1 MSVQTIAILSPGD
14 MGHAVGL
21 TLVNHGFNLVT
32 CLRGRSERTHNLSKI
47 GQIRDVPTLEALVT
61 EADLILSI
69 LVPSQATSIAEKVAN
84 AMTITQKHTIYADC
98 NAISPGTTQVINRII
113 TNAGSEF
120 IDASIVGAPPGRGTP
135 PRFYISGPAAESL
148 LPLDKTGI
156 DIKPLGASIG
166 RASALKMCYAA
177 LTKGTSALHLALLTA
192 AEAMGLSAELR
203 DELVYSQSETY
214 RRMENELPAIPVK
227 AGRWIR
233 EMEEIAASFEQ
244 VGVTGKFHQGAAD
257 MFALLN
263 RTPFA
268 RETPESLDK
277 ERTLQDTIGTIVQYL
292 SDIPDNQSQN

>member
-21 TLVNHGFNLVT
+21 TLVNHGFNLIT
-32 CLRGRSERTHNLSKI
+32 CLRGRSKRTRNLSKI
-47 GQIRDVPTLEALVT
+47 GQIRDVPTLEGLVT

-69 LVPSQATSIAEKVAN
+69 LVPSQAVSIAEKVAT

-98 NAISPGTTQVINRII
+98 NAISPDTTQVINRII

-135 PRFYISGPAAESL
+135 PRLYISGPAAESL

-156 DIKPLGASIG
+156 DIQPLGASIG

-192 AEAMGLSAELR
+192 AEAMGVSAELR